1 MYILYIR
8 PSLKKKL
15 IKLALKAPA
24 QSELIVKKSE
34 EIVRDLHRYKN
45 LRYPVTNWKRVHI
58 DRHFV
63 LTFSIDEEAQIV
75 ILEDYDHHDK
85 IYKRKNN

>member
-1 MYILYIR
+1 MYNLDIR

-15 IKLALKAPA
+15 VKLGIKDPKQALSIAN
-24 QSELIVKKSE
+24 KSE
-34 EIVRDLHRYKN
+34 EIVIDPNRYKN
-45 LRYPVTNWKRVHI
+45 LRYPLNNWKRVHI

-63 LTFSIDEEAQIV
+63 LTFSIDEVTKTV

-85 IYKRKNN
+85 IYKRKK